1 MPLEVHGVGCRR
13 LVAARGRRLCPFRLR
28 YAGRLTERRCVP
40 APRALPPACGSLRLS
55 HSLAECV
62 VCAGRAGLR
71 RMPMRRGAVRT
82 RRGDAT
88 RSSSL
93 RARRAWAKYYV
104 TDIINNAIAARNAYM
119 Y

>member
-1 MPLEVHGVGCRR
+1 MCGCRLR
-13 LVAARGRRLCPFRLR
+13 FMASVVAAWLPRAAAAFALFA
-28 YAGRLTERRCVP
+28 YTFTGRLTERRCVP

-88 RSSSL
+88 RSSS
-93 RARRAWAKYYV
+93 
-104 TDIINNAIAARNAYM
+104 N
-119 Y
+119 